1 MAKFRQ
7 VARTYLF
14 RKYIAYWRNVIR
26 NYDEECGNTEFLGT
40 VLDCMNRKRAE
51 TLLMDAFT
59 VDEFKNMVKVQKE
72 GGAIGACGSWKD
84 VFRIAW
90 NDESGRKRMRVV
102 LDSVG
107 EYLLSAIEVVED
119 PVEKRFAELSRML
132 KLSDLE
138 TEIAMLAY
146 LLDETGFAWPR
157 RLGRG
162 DLPMYFAMAI
172 DRSCE
177 EICEAIA
184 EKGRLRSLGIVDSCL
199 SFNRRIY
206 SGFLNGSEHAPLEM
220 RFYRRCETLDVLPWS
235 FFGDKAVRDG
245 ELLARMLSS
254 NATKCNVLLY
264 GAPGTGKSSFARSLA
279 KEVGRTA
286 FDVPLDGEMKKGD
299 REACIRVANERLDR
313 QDSLLII
320 DEADGLLRGSSAD
333 YFSMSPNRAEKGEV
347 NMLLDEMSVPA
358 VWITNVSA
366 DEMDESVRRR
376 FDYSICFKQ
385 LGATQRESV
394 WRNLVGKFGLK
405 EIVHDVDLVNYAS
418 AYDTSAGGIS
428 NVLETVKRLDP
439 RPEEVA
445 SLVSRLMKSHCELM
459 GIAAASNFL
468 PAKGYSLEGLNIRG
482 KFDLESVVGG
492 VRNFLC
498 GKFAAADAD
507 RPRMNILLFGPPGTG
522 KTEFV
527 KYLGQ
532 TLGRKVLVKKGSD
545 ILDKYVGGTERR
557 IAEAFRLAE
566 SERAILFFDEIDGL
580 VQDREGASNSWEISQ
595 VNELFQQMENFDGV
609 MVAATNFSKN
619 CDSAILRRFT
629 YKLEFDYL
637 NHFGKRVFFERIFKT
652 RLSDKEFLD
661 LGRLENLS
669 PGDFRTV
676 RQELFYLNRWQTN
689 ADRISALRAECEL
702 KKDGRKL
709 ARIGFGV

>member
-14 RKYIAYWRNVIR
+14 RKYLAYWRNVIR
-26 NYDEECGNTEFLGT
+26 NYDEECGNAEFLGT

-51 TLLMDAFT
+51 TLLMDAFS
-59 VDEFKNMVKVQKE
+59 VDEFKKMVKIQKE
-72 GGAIGACGSWKD
+72 GGTVGACRSWKD
-84 VFRIAW
+84 IFRIAW
-90 NDESGRKRMRVV
+90 NDESGRMRMRIV

-107 EYLLSAIEVVED
+107 EYLLSAVDVVED

-146 LLDETGFAWPR
+146 LQDETGFAWPR

-177 EICEAIA
+177 EICSAIA
-184 EKGRLRSLGIVDSCL
+184 AKGRLRGLGIVDAGL

-206 SGFLNGSEHAPLEM
+206 SGFLNGSEHAPLET
-220 RFYRRCETLDVLPWS
+220 RFYRRCEPSDVLPWS
-235 FFGDKAVRDG
+235 YFGDMAVRDG
-245 ELLARMLSS
+245 ELLVRMLSS

-286 FDVPLDGEMKKGD
+286 FEVPLDGEMKKGD
-299 REACIRVANERLDR
+299 REACIRIANEQLDR
-313 QDSLLII
+313 KDSLLII
-320 DEADGLLRGSSAD
+320 DEADGLLRESSGD
-333 YFSMSPNRAEKGEV
+333 LFSMNPNRAGKGEM
-347 NMLLDEMSVPA
+347 NMLLDEMEVPA
-358 VWITNVSA
+358 IWITNASA

-376 FDYSICFKQ
+376 FGYSICFRQ

-394 WRNLVGKFGLK
+394 WRNLVEKFGLTG
-405 EIVHDVDLVNYAS
+405 IVPDVGIVEYS
-418 AYDTSAGGIS
+418 SEYDTSAGGIS
-428 NVLETVKRLDP
+428 NVLETLKRLDP
-439 RPEEVA
+439 RPEEVE
-445 SLVSRLMKSHCELM
+445 SLVSWLMKPHCELM
-459 GIAAASNFL
+459 GIAATSNFL

-482 KFDLESVVGG
+482 KFDLKSVVRG
-492 VRNFLC
+492 VRNYLNGTFS
-498 GKFAAADAD
+498 AADAD

-532 TLGRKVLVKKGSD
+532 ALGRKVLVQRGSD

-580 VQDREGASNSWEISQ
+580 IQDRESANNSWEISQ
-595 VNELFQQMENFDGV
+595 VNELLQQMENFDGV
-609 MVAATNFSKN
+609 MVAATNFGQN
-619 CDSAILRRFT
+619 LDSAIMRRFT

-637 NHFGKRVFFERIFKT
+637 DDFGKRVFFERIFKT
-652 RLSDKEFLD
+652 RLSDMEFQD

-676 RQELFYLNRWQTN
+676 RQELFYMDRAQTN
-689 ADRISALRAECEL
+689 ADRISALRTECEL

-709 ARIGFGV
+709 R